1 MLNQIRAIQA
11 DLSKS
16 ELKVAAILLQQPQDY
31 VNATMS
37 ELAAAS
43 DVSEPTIVRFCKTL
57 KLSGF
62 REFRLRL
69 AQDLASQIHYQHSQI
84 DAEDS
89 AEVLIDKVV
98 QDAIA
103 SLSQIRNKLDT
114 AVVDS
119 AIDLLASSARI
130 EIYGIGGA
138 GIVVSD
144 AQLKFTRL
152 GLNSLPY
159 SDSYLQ
165 RVAAGMLDNRSCVLA
180 ISNSG
185 RSKDL
190 IANIKLARVSGA
202 KIIAL
207 TASASPLA
215 QICDLHLAIDLDE
228 ADESL
233 APIKARI
240 AHMAVVDI
248 LAIGV
253 AVRSKPAYLEKLRQA
268 NLSLTDKFEKRPTK
282 T

>member
-1 MLNQIRAIQA
+1 MLNQIRIIQEN
-11 DLSKS
+11 LSKS
-16 ELKVAAILLQQPQDY
+16 EKKVAAVLLQQPQDY
-31 VNATMS
+31 VSATMN
-37 ELAAAS
+37 ELATAS
-43 DVSEPTIVRFCKTL
+43 GVSEPTIVRFCRTL

-69 AQDLASQIHYQHSQI
+69 AQDLASRIHYQHKQI

-89 AEVLIDKVV
+89 AEVLIDKVI

-103 SLSQIRNKLDT
+103 SLSRIRSQLDKT
-114 AVVDS
+114 VVDN
-119 AIDLLASSARI
+119 AIDLLASSTRI
-130 EIYGIGGA
+130 EIYGVGGA

-144 AQLKFTRL
+144 AQLKFARL
-152 GLNSLPY
+152 GLNSQPY

-165 RVAAGMLDNRSCVLA
+165 RVAAAMLDNKSCVLA

-190 IANIKLARVSGA
+190 IANIDLARASGA
-202 KIIAL
+202 KVIAL

-215 QICDLHLAIDLDE
+215 QKCDLHLAIDLDE
-228 ADESL
+228 ANESL

-248 LAIGV
+248 LAIGL
-253 AVRSKPAYLEKLRQA
+253 AVRCKPAYLEQLRKA
-268 NLSLTDKFEKRPTK
+268 NLSLTDKFETRPRK
-282 T
+282 A